1 MHDTCYQNQLR
12 RSVGVLALDRAR
24 ARARPVSSESK
35 IKIRI
40 KSMKLGCFCAGLLS
54 RGHVRSDSMCLLEQ
68 SARGLAWRMARFG
81 GVSGERFRG
90 ISHLAF
96 LIDH

>member
-1 MHDTCYQNQLR
+1 
-12 RSVGVLALDRAR
+12 
-24 ARARPVSSESK
+24 
-35 IKIRI
+35 
-40 KSMKLGCFCAGLLS
+40 
-54 RGHVRSDSMCLLEQ
+54 MCLLEQ